1 MSTYQIRQIYYLF
14 IIFIKEFNV
23 KPNNKLSFTCK
34 ECKNTYNEC
43 VGKVKNLNAHLNQH
57 EKTKDW
63 YRQYL
68 KS

>member
-1 MSTYQIRQIYYLF
+1 M
-14 IIFIKEFNV
+14 